1 MRLDEFLFKYKYYDS
16 RTKAKQAIERKEVY
30 VNGKLIDKSSFFLD
44 ENALIAIEKK
54 SKVEFVSLGG
64 YKLDKAIDD
73 FSLEVEDLICADV
86 GASTGGFTDCLL
98 KRGAKKVF
106 SIDLND
112 SLLHYS
118 LKENEKVVS
127 VIKNAKDLSLKDFD
141 MPINFLCADLS
152 FISATLVLPV
162 FYNLLPNEAYC
173 VLLVKPQF
181 ESNVKKHVK
190 NGVIRDEKTRVLALK
205 KVFQCA
211 IDNHFCA
218 KGLTVAPLNKDKN
231 VEYLLLL
238 KKSNEESFDFDKMYK
253 NLKF

>member
-44 ENALIAIEKK
+44 ENTLIAIEKK

-73 FSLEVEDLICADV
+73 FSLEVEGLICADV

-118 LKENEKVVS
+118 LKENKKVVS
-127 VIKNAKDLSLKDFD
+127 VILS
-141 MPINFLCADLS
+141 
-152 FISATLVLPV
+152 
-162 FYNLLPNEAYC
+162 
-173 VLLVKPQF
+173 
-181 ESNVKKHVK
+181 H
-190 NGVIRDEKTRVLALK
+190 
-205 KVFQCA
+205 
-211 IDNHFCA
+211 IDN
-218 KGLTVAPLNKDKN
+218 K
-231 VEYLLLL
+231 
-238 KKSNEESFDFDKMYK
+238 
-253 NLKF
+253 